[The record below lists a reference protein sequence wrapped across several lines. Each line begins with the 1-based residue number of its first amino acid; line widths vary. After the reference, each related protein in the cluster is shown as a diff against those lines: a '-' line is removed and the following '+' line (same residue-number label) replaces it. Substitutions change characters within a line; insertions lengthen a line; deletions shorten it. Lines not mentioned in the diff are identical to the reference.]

1 MKNKVLSHRATT
13 SWLCVETFC
22 KFVLAWKT
30 KTNMSITTKYSLT
43 ELKKKKKKS
52 NWTSLKAK
60 DPQNSGGFGE
70 MAAKGDSPFLSV
82 HPWGPLKHCLATLR
96 LTLSYPLISQ
106 TLRKGPDNDTLFNCE
121 KRGQGSTKETRQP
134 TTNSLCFQRENQ
146 SHISVYEKPWH
157 NRKSNCVP
165 EIRECFQY
173 VCVIDVREKYE
184 NECRNQTVCNSCT

>member
-1 MKNKVLSHRATT
+1 
-13 SWLCVETFC
+13 
-22 KFVLAWKT
+22 
-30 KTNMSITTKYSLT
+30 
-43 ELKKKKKKS
+43 
-52 NWTSLKAK
+52 
-60 DPQNSGGFGE
+60 

-106 TLRKGPDNDTLFNCE
+106 TLREGPDNDTLFNCE

-165 EIRECFQY
+165 EIRVLP
-173 VCVIDVREKYE
+173 VCMCHR
-184 NECRNQTVCNSCT
+184 CTWKIWKWMQESDSLQLMHVGKTWAFYSDLVWPSFYLYYKKHFLFYWPK